1 MKPRKQIWQTS
12 GAIVILVIIAS
23 GILYTLYSFWQL
35 LMSLQKEVAAAIIA
49 AMATVIVSV
58 ISIMVAK
65 YYERKLVIEQ
75 EIRQRK
81 IPMYEEFIAFL
92 FTVLM
97 SDKTGETKPS
107 EQEMMAFFNKFTQK
121 ITIWGSDEVLLEWS
135 RYRQASVDNPDDVTN
150 TLFRF
155 EQLLLAIRK
164 DTGHSNTNINR
175 GDILRLFIND
185 VDSILQ
191 QDI

>member
-1 MKPRKQIWQTS
+1 
-12 GAIVILVIIAS
+12 
-23 GILYTLYSFWQL
+23 
-35 LMSLQKEVAAAIIA
+35 MSLQKEVAAAIIA